1 VEAETDVAL
10 LQRWAD
16 RARVAASA
24 AEVFADG

>member
-16 RARVAASA
+16 RAKVAASA
-24 AEVFADG
+24 AEVVANG